1 MVFSTKK
8 GNQMS
13 EENAVIDDAEIKEVP
28 EAIENPD
35 KQPQVDQAIA
45 EITRV
50 ASAAC
55 FGVGSRTDAVERML
69 SIGVNLILMGIGET
83 MEKNRSAVFYAV
95 LERLAQAVGIQIQ
108 QAPQDLPKDSAPE
121 TEKATGTAE

>member
-1 MVFSTKK
+1 MTDEVK
-8 GNQMS
+8 N
-13 EENAVIDDAEIKEVP
+13 EAVIDDAEIKEVP
-28 EAIENPD
+28 EVAED
-35 KQPQVDQAIA
+35 EEAQHPQVDQAIA

-55 FGVGSRTDAVERML
+55 FGVGSRTDAVERMV

-95 LERLAQAVGIQIQ
+95 LERLAQALGIQIQ
-108 QAPQDLPKDSAPE
+108 QAPQDLPKGSAPE

>member
-1 MVFSTKK
+1 MTDEVK
-8 GNQMS
+8 N
-13 EENAVIDDAEIKEVP
+13 EAVIDDAEIKEVP
-28 EAIENPD
+28 EVAED
-35 KQPQVDQAIA
+35 EEAQQPQVDQAIA

-55 FGVGSRTDAVERML
+55 FGVGSRTDAVERMV

-95 LERLAQAVGIQIQ
+95 LERLAQAAGIQIQ
-108 QAPQDLPKDSAPE
+108 QAPQDLPKGSAPE

>member
-1 MVFSTKK
+1 
-8 GNQMS
+8 MS
-13 EENAVIDDAEIKEVP
+13 EDKVIDDAEIKEVP
-28 EAIENPD
+28 EAKESGEAQ
-35 KQPQVDQAIA
+35 QPQVDQAIA

-55 FGVGSRTDAVERML
+55 FGVGSRTDAVERMV

-95 LERLAQAVGIQIQ
+95 LGRLAQAAGIQIQ
-108 QAPQDLPKDSAPE
+108 QAPQDLPKGSAPE